1 MGFLASLALKL
12 FTGPV
17 LGFVSSVVG
26 KLADEHVAVVQAQ
39 TGLSI
44 AEVNGVIGAEQTR
57 INAQASIT
65 LASMTHP
72 VWWIGWV
79 LFVIP
84 AGAYDALIH
93 LKSLACP
100 FYETACTWNILRVPA
115 TIESWDQY
123 VVLSFFGLAATS
135 SVVSSIASKINTPK

>member
-1 MGFLASLALKL
+1 MGFLASFALK
-12 FTGPV
+12 FFSGTV
-17 LGFVSSVVG
+17 LSFVSNVVS
-26 KLADEHVAVVQAQ
+26 KLADEHVAIVQAQ
-39 TGLSI
+39 TGLAI
-44 AEVNGVIGAEQTR
+44 AEVGGVVAAEQTR
-57 INAQASIT
+57 MNAQASIT

-100 FYETACTWNILRVPA
+100 FFDAACTWNILRVPA
-115 TIESWDQY
+115 TIEAWDQY

-135 SVVSSIASKINTPK
+135 SVVSSIAGRIGTPK